1 MKKGQRKN
9 TKLNWREDLEKTR
22 RQKKR
27 ADEMA
32 AKAVQKAEMLAER
45 QEEAE
50 NVGIISIVRELELT
64 PEELAD
70 FLMGKP
76 GAVEEKTQ
84 QEEQRDEE

>member
-27 ADEMA
+27 ADELA

-45 QEEAE
+45 QKEAE

-70 FLMGKP
+70 F
-76 GAVEEKTQ
+76 
-84 QEEQRDEE
+84 

>member
-1 MKKGQRKN
+1 MMKKGQRKN

-27 ADEMA
+27 ADELA

-45 QEEAE
+45 QKEAE

-70 FLMGKP
+70 F
-76 GAVEEKTQ
+76 
-84 QEEQRDEE
+84 